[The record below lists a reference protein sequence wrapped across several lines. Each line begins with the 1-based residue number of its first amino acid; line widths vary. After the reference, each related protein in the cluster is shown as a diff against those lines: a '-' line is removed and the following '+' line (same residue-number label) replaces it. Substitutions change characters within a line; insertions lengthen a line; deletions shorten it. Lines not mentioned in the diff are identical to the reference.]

1 MVMWHDSVVPSK
13 WGVTPRQSIEAMCA
27 RRGREEVIAG
37 CIGILE
43 GRAVDDDLILALGG
57 PHAQRVLDG
66 YEGGRDGYWPRVWAA
81 RGLLHV
87 FDPVATGAVIRAG
100 MDDAWRVREM
110 TAKVVA
116 AHRVDEA
123 AQAVAG
129 LLDDPVARVRRAA
142 ERALKRL
149 VG

>member
-1 MVMWHDSVVPSK
+1 MVASR
-13 WGVTPRQSIEAMCA
+13 WGISPRQSIEVMCA
-27 RRGREEVIAG
+27 RRGRQEVITG
-37 CIGILE
+37 CVDLLE
-43 GRAVDDDLILALGG
+43 GRAVDDDFILALGG

-100 MDDAWRVREM
+100 TDDAWRVREM
-110 TAKVVA
+110 VAKVVA
-116 AHRVDEA
+116 AHRVDDA
-123 AQAVAG
+123 VQAVAA
-129 LLDDPVARVRRAA
+129 LLNDPVARVRRAA
-142 ERALKRL
+142 ERAMTRL